1 MKSGYRKGWN
11 VKKTAIVI
19 VLFIFALCALQPTPA
34 AGCTVAVVS
43 GKATPDGRPLLWKN
57 RDSGNEANKVMF
69 FEGGKYKFIGVV
81 NADDDDGEEVWAGTN
96 SAGFCIM
103 NAASYNVNQ
112 EAKEK
117 DGDKR
122 RMDEEGTFMK
132 LALGGC
138 GTVDDFQKLL
148 DDTKNNR
155 GVEAN
160 FGVIDAH
167 GGAAFFETDNDGYVR
182 FDADDPKVA
191 PEGYIVRTNFSYS
204 GKPNDGAGYI
214 RFDRMSKLFHDAVGL
229 NGIDKN
235 WLLLSASRDM
245 VNGLTGIDPLA
256 QTPPAHAR
264 DRRLFYMADSIARN
278 TACSTVVF
286 QGVLPAEDA
295 GRTIMWTRLGHP
307 LCSVTLPL
315 WVAGGPEMRL
325 TTGEENA
332 PIDRFALY
340 WLDRIFPLRGGSRG
354 RYLDLAP
361 LHNSADGGN
370 LNRLIEI
377 EEQILQ
383 RIDGLLK
390 SAEITEV
397 KLISI
402 QKEAE
407 ELTIDLL
414 RRVFPE
420 AAAHAGM

>member
-1 MKSGYRKGWN
+1 
-11 VKKTAIVI
+11 
-19 VLFIFALCALQPTPA
+19 
-34 AGCTVAVVS
+34 
-43 GKATPDGRPLLWKN
+43 
-57 RDSGNEANKVMF
+57 
-69 FEGGKYKFIGVV
+69 
-81 NADDDDGEEVWAGTN
+81 
-96 SAGFCIM
+96 
-103 NAASYNVNQ
+103 
-112 EAKEK
+112 
-117 DGDKR
+117 
-122 RMDEEGTFMK
+122 
-132 LALGGC
+132 
-138 GTVDDFQKLL
+138 
-148 DDTKNNR
+148 
-155 GVEAN
+155 
-160 FGVIDAH
+160 
-167 GGAAFFETDNDGYVR
+167 
-182 FDADDPKVA
+182 
-191 PEGYIVRTNFSYS
+191 
-204 GKPNDGAGYI
+204 
-214 RFDRMSKLFHDAVGL
+214 
-229 NGIDKN
+229 
-235 WLLLSASRDM
+235 
-245 VNGLTGIDPLA
+245 
-256 QTPPAHAR
+256 
-264 DRRLFYMADSIARN
+264 
-278 TACSTVVF
+278 
-286 QGVLPAEDA
+286 
-295 GRTIMWTRLGHP
+295 MWTRLGHP